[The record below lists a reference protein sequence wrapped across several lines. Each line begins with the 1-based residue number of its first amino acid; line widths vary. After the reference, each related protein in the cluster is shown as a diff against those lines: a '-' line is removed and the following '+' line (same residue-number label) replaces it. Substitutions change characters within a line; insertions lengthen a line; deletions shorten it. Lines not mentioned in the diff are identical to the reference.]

1 MRTRTIVAVALLSST
16 AGAQQIEVK
25 EQRHLP
31 DRVYVNLRAGASTSS
46 QRPEICMEISP
57 HERLGIE
64 ACGTGS
70 GFLHHD
76 PKPEIAHFRVK
87 LNLEG
92 WETKGRFFLQPQLFA
107 GFAELQMGED
117 DEGFHFT
124 SVGPRA
130 VETAGPEV
138 GASLRGIYPLSA
150 GFELVGTLNL
160 SLSYFSHAPE
170 LVMPKGA
177 WQPALSFT
185 VGAGF

>member
-1 MRTRTIVAVALLSST
+1 MRIQTIVAAVLLSLP
-16 AGAQQIEVK
+16 ARAQEAQVK
-25 EQRHLP
+25 QAPQLPQR
-31 DRVYVNLRAGASTSS
+31 DYVNLRAGASTSS
-46 QRPEICMEISP
+46 LRPEICMEVSP
-57 HERLGIE
+57 IERLGLE

-70 GFLHHD
+70 GFLHKD
-76 PKPEIAHFRVK
+76 PAPEIAHFRAKV
-87 LNLEG
+87 NLDG
-92 WETKGRFFLQPQLFA
+92 WETRVGFFQPQLFA

-124 SVGPRA
+124 STGPRG

-138 GASLRGIYPLSA
+138 GAAVRALYPVGA

-170 LVMPKGA
+170 LIAPRGP